1 MAKDIWIVCDEL
13 IDNLIKLLR
22 RCDNVI
28 DFLKFQTIINYVPQ
42 LGTWGAQANRL
53 AMDLS
58 QKKIMSD
65 VDEVV
70 TLINLAIHLI
80 DEITYYSQQY
90 WVDAL
95 GKNIG
100 NAMKREVQ
108 TIHNQYF
115 EFIYYK
121 IQPLIEKYNK
131 K

>member
-1 MAKDIWIVCDEL
+1 MAKDIEIVCDEL

-22 RCDNVI
+22 RCDDVI
-28 DFLKFQTIINYVPQ
+28 SFLKFQTMINYVPQ

-53 AMDLS
+53 AIDLS
-58 QKKIMSD
+58 RKKIMSD

-80 DEITYYSQQY
+80 DKITYYSQQY

-121 IQPLIEKYNK
+121 IQPLVEKYK
-131 K
+131 KK

>member
-1 MAKDIWIVCDEL
+1 MAKDIEIVCDEL

-22 RCDNVI
+22 RCDDVI
-28 DFLKFQTIINYVPQ
+28 SFLKFQSMINYVPQ

-53 AMDLS
+53 AIDLS
-58 QKKIMSD
+58 RKKIMSD

-80 DEITYYSQQY
+80 DKITYYSQQY

-100 NAMKREVQ
+100 TEMKREVQ

-121 IQPLIEKYNK
+121 IQPLVEKYK
-131 K
+131 KK

>member
-1 MAKDIWIVCDEL
+1 MAKDIRIVCDEL

-22 RCDNVI
+22 RCDDVI
-28 DFLKFQTIINYVPQ
+28 NFLKLETMINYIPQ

-53 AMDLS
+53 AMDLNHE
-58 QKKIMSD
+58 KIMSD
-65 VDEVV
+65 VDGVV

-80 DEITYYSQQY
+80 DKITYYSQQY